1 MMFDNNVLT
10 RMMMDII
17 EDGRGKALLG
27 MTEKEQE
34 EFMEANKHDF
44 VKVIGDK

>member
-17 EDGRGKALLG
+17 EDGKGKVILG
-27 MTEKEQE
+27 MTKEEQK

-44 VKVIGDK
+44 VKVIGDN